1 MTIQLELPQEQVDR
15 LHEIAHARKRDV
27 NEVLAHVITD
37 WLEAEAKRQRGW
49 EVLRELSQG
58 LGESEPPHD
67 AARNHDKYLYGK
79 P

>member
-1 MTIQLELPQEQVDR
+1 MTIQLELPNEQVER
-15 LHEIAHARKRDV
+15 LNEIARARKRDV
-27 NEVLAHVITD
+27 NQVLADAITD
-37 WLEAEAKRQRGW
+37 WLDAEAKRQHGW
-49 EVLRELSQG
+49 DILRELSKG